1 MAGWMHRALAG
12 VVAAGM
18 SFAAAAGVEEGVFD
32 TKADGT
38 VVKQYT
44 LTNSHGME
52 AVLIDYGAILVSL
65 KVPNADG
72 TKTDVVL
79 GFDNIADYQE
89 HSPYF
94 GAICG
99 RVANRIA
106 LGKFSLDGK
115 DYTLATNNAPNHLHG
130 GVVGYDKVMWNSRA
144 EEACGGGQVVFSYLS
159 PDGEEGYP
167 GNLMVSVTYTLT
179 DDNELKIDY
188 QAMSDAATPIN
199 LTHHS
204 YWNLAGEG
212 SGSILDHILMLNAR
226 YYTPGDDT
234 LIPTGE
240 IAPVAGT
247 PLDFTTPEKI
257 GKRIKKVEGGYDHNF
272 VLNRIAEDPMTL
284 AARVTEPKSG
294 RTMEIYTT
302 EPGIQF
308 YSGNFLDGTFAGKS
322 GKKYKQHD
330 AFCLETQHF
339 PDSIN
344 KDGQPGWPSVVLR
357 PGQTY
362 HHAIVHR
369 FY

>member
-1 MAGWMHRALAG
+1 MTGWMR
-12 VVAAGM
+12 
-18 SFAAAAGVEEGVFD
+18 SAAAGAMLAAMAIPAHAGIEQGVFD
-32 TKADGT
+32 TMADGT
-38 VVKQYT
+38 EVTQYT
-44 LTNSHGME
+44 LTQGAMR
-52 AVLIDYGAILVSL
+52 AVLIDYGATLVSL
-65 KVPNADG
+65 EVPDAEG
-72 TKTDVVL
+72 RTADVVL

-89 HSPYF
+89 KSPYF

-130 GVVGYDKVMWNSRA
+130 GVKGYDKVMWRSRA
-144 EEACGGGQVVFSYLS
+144 VESEAGPSVVFSYLS
-159 PDGEEGYP
+159 ADGEEGYP
-167 GNLMVSVTYTLT
+167 GNLMISVTYTLT
-179 DDNELKIDY
+179 ADQELKIAY
-188 QAMSDAATPIN
+188 EAMSDAATPVN

-212 SGSILDHILMLNAR
+212 SGSILDHLLTLNAR
-226 YYTPGDDT
+226 HYTPGDET

-272 VLNRIAEDPMTL
+272 VLNRIDADPMTL

-294 RTMEIYTT
+294 RTMEIYTD

-308 YSGNFLDGTFAGKS
+308 YSGNFLDGSFAGKS
-322 GKKYKQHD
+322 GKLYKQHD

-344 KDGQPGWPSVVLR
+344 KEGRPGWPSVVLR
-357 PGQTY
+357 PGETY
-362 HHAIVHR
+362 THTIVHR